1 MGGLQALS
9 SGALQGR
16 APGEAAV
23 GRSRVSAGQARA
35 LWGLY
40 PTVTS
45 LRYGQVGEGFR
56 KARRQSSNPAPACC
70 AIIPRGTP
78 PWRACHAP
86 GTFPAANSPLSTHQ
100 SLLPGCLRL
109 GSLLRNGQAAHRPLR
124 SPAALRRRPGEFVGP
139 ETGHQGREHAR
150 SGVPSGR
157 PAPAAAGAQG
167 PWLACCPACQAPQGQ
182 QRAACSPQAGLGR
195 HARHPPA
202 VSAPPPLPGRRAPPP
217 PLSAPRV
224 LLPERV

>member
-1 MGGLQALS
+1 MGGLHALS

-23 GRSRVSAGQARA
+23 GRSRQCQRGRLAR
-35 LWGLY
+35 LGLY
-40 PTVTS
+40 TAVTS

-86 GTFPAANSPLSTHQ
+86 GTFSATNSPLSTHQ

-109 GSLLRNGQAAHRPLR
+109 GSLPDMAKLLTALC
-124 SPAALRRRPGEFVGP
+124 AALMLCGAA
-139 ETGHQGREHAR
+139 QASLWGRKRGIR
-150 SGVPSGR
+150 SGNTRARGYPASRSG
-157 PAPAAAGAQG
+157 PTGTGDGGGA
-167 PWLACCPACQAPQGQ
+167 
-182 QRAACSPQAGLGR
+182 R
-195 HARHPPA
+195 
-202 VSAPPPLPGRRAPPP
+202 
-217 PLSAPRV
+217 PRV
-224 LLPERV
+224 LLLPSQPSPKGHQRAA